1 MITHTQPLQI
11 DLQLRRKKTKKLKIK
26 KQRCHTMI
34 THTQPLQVDLKLR
47 KKQKNLKTK
56 MLHDDGIYVSM

>member
-11 DLQLRRKKTKKLKIK
+11 DLQLRRKKNIK